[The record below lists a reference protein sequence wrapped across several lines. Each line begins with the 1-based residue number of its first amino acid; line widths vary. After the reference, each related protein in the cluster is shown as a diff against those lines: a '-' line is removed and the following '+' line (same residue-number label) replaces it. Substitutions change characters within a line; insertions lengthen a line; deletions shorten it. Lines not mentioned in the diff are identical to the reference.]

1 MEWTKCIEGQML
13 EDDKR
18 YEGKKVINVL
28 VTTNRG
34 MVTKVQRQYYDG
46 TWHWGRINGGMRA
59 WMPLPEPYRE

>member
-1 MEWTKCIEGQML
+1 MEWIKCTEGQMP

-34 MVTKVQRQYYDG
+34 MVTKVQRQCYDG
-46 TWHWGRINGGMRA
+46 TWYWGRINGDMRA

>member
-1 MEWTKCIEGQML
+1 MEWIKCTEGQMP
-13 EDDKR
+13 EDDTR

-34 MVTKVQRQYYDG
+34 IATKVQRQYYDG
-46 TWHWGRINGGMRA
+46 TWYWGRIIGGMRA